1 MKYDYKA
8 VEAKW
13 QGHGLKRRRKQLVRS
28 IKRTER
34 CRIAPLAQQRPAKAE
49 QQQTCRGRQHDFRV
63 QAQTAETVL
72 VPHVAPHEKA
82 ETAEHDERH
91 QRNVHERILRPADE
105 RLKRIVR
112 CAHQVK
118 ACVAEC
124 RNRVEHA
131 HCDSLRETV
140 MRHEPAGQQN
150 RSRPFDD
157 ERAEQHA
164 PCQTDNAAAV
174 RQIKPRAHHH
184 ALVQRDRSPQDK
196 RRNSRDGHKAESTD
210 LNQQQDD
217 ALAEYRPRASKP
229 QCAKMACILSGGA
242 DINGKSK
249 AKKFKALY

>member
-1 MKYDYKA
+1 M
-8 VEAKW
+8 
-13 QGHGLKRRRKQLVRS
+13 
-28 IKRTER
+28 
-34 CRIAPLAQQRPAKAE
+34 
-49 QQQTCRGRQHDFRV
+49 
-63 QAQTAETVL
+63 L

-196 RRNSRDGHKAESTD
+196 RRNSRDGHKAESAD

-217 ALAEYRPRASKP
+217 ALAEYRPVHCRADRDESGNTARRGCCKQRVEKRRYLSVCRRNRQHQYQRTHQNR
-229 QCAKMACILSGGA
+229 QCKA
-242 DINGKSK
+242 DGKHRRRPHSQMPLMRRK
-249 AKKFKALY
+249 NLRLHDKSPPLTMIR